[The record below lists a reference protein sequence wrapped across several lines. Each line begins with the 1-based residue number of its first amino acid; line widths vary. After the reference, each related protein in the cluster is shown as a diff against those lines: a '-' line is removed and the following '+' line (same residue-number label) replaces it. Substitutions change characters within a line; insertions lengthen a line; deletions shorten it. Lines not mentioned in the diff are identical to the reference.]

1 MTTEKVFQGYV
12 ILNWKNG
19 SFRAVK
25 KLTKGIKDT
34 EIPIQLDIKV
44 LIPDR
49 QEMKVSGELELS
61 GTKVKKLILDALED
75 GDFNGQ
81 PTS

>member
-1 MTTEKVFQGYV
+1 MTEKIFQGYV

-25 KLTKGIKDT
+25 KLTKGIKDS

-44 LIPDR
+44 TIPER
-49 QEMKVSGELELS
+49 QEMKVSGELEIS

-75 GDFNGQ
+75 GEFKS
-81 PTS
+81 P